1 MSPARLIDKRLFVIL
16 MGFLAAGLQA
26 LSMKLVSPSLES
38 AWPGFTVTGLHHAL
52 ITLIT
57 LVVPVLICHMRVER
71 FTGRFSDIRTTLVW
85 GSVFSVVIV
94 CFNIAL
100 FETASLI
107 ATGQPHMPGITAPQT
122 GMSLFFAMAV
132 LGPVAEEA
140 LYRGYILNV
149 LMEKNSIAGAVIITS
164 LMAVMIHAVKYPRL
178 EVTYFIVKFMQS
190 AIISLAYVKG
200 RLGAS
205 TGVHI
210 INNITALTAF

>member
-1 MSPARLIDKRLFVIL
+1 MDKRLFVIL

-26 LSMKLVSPSLES
+26 LSMKLISPSLES
-38 AWPGFTVTGLHHAL
+38 AWPGFTGTGVHHAL
-52 ITLIT
+52 ITLVT
-57 LVVPVLICHMRVER
+57 LIVPALICHMRVER
-71 FTGRFSDIRTTLVW
+71 FTGRFADLGTTLIW
-85 GSVFSVVIV
+85 GGFFSVVIV

-107 ATGQPHMPGITAPQT
+107 ATGEPHIPGLIPPQT
-122 GMSLFFAMAV
+122 GVSLFFAMAV

-140 LYRGYILNV
+140 LYRGYILKV
-149 LMEKNSIAGAVIITS
+149 LMEKNSLAGAVLITS

-178 EVTYFIVKFMQS
+178 EFTYFIVKFIQS
-190 AIISLAYVKG
+190 AIISLAYAKG

-210 INNITALTAF
+210 INNITALTVF